1 MTPRLAA
8 AASLLALSLAASA
21 SPAFAQD
28 TRAINVW
35 GAHIEV
41 PAARPG
47 GLFGSLSPDGTAVSD
62 QNYAGLN
69 AGRATYTSGYTAGRT
84 ARRARAAAE

>member
-21 SPAFAQD
+21 SPAIAQD

-41 PAARPG
+41 PVSRPG
-47 GLFGSLSPDGTAVSD
+47 GLFGSLSPDSAAVSD
-62 QNYAGLN
+62 QNYAGLS
-69 AGRATYTSGYTAGRT
+69 AGRATYTSGYSAGRVAPQT
-84 ARRARAAAE
+84 RAAAK

>member
-1 MTPRLAA
+1 MTLRVTA
-8 AASLLALSLAASA
+8 AASLLALGLAASA

-28 TRAINVW
+28 TRALNVW

-41 PAARPG
+41 PTSRPG
-47 GLFGSLSPDGTAVSD
+47 GLFGSLASDAAALSD
-62 QNYAGLN
+62 QDSVGLN

>member
-8 AASLLALSLAASA
+8 AASLLALSLAAST

-28 TRAINVW
+28 TRVLNVW

-41 PAARPG
+41 PTSRPG
-47 GLFGSLSPDGTAVSD
+47 GLFGNLSSDAAAPSD
-62 QNYAGLN
+62 QGYAELN